1 MTLVGFVDD
10 FRGMSPLLK
19 LAGQFAV
26 AGIVAYYGVRL
37 ESLSLPGVGILS
49 LGWVGVPFSMLWVV
63 AIMNIVNFIDGM
75 DGLAAGVCGISA
87 ITFSIIAISLGRF
100 DMGILAAIVAGS
112 TLGFLWHNFYPASIF
127 MGDSGSMLLGF
138 LLAVISLQGFLKGVA
153 TIALL
158 IPLLVLSIPIFDTGF
173 AILRRV
179 KNRRPIYQ
187 ADRGHLHHRFANLGY
202 SQRTTVVILYS
213 WSALMSLLALSMQ
226 FAPRWVVA
234 VVAVVVAVVSAY
246 LAYEV
251 EIFRWSKVQALVGR
265 RSAEQAQVVA
275 TPADVAD
282 EPVVAS
288 TGPSADSG
296 GSS

>member
-1 MTLVGFVDD
+1 M
-10 FRGMSPLLK
+10 
-19 LAGQFAV
+19 
-26 AGIVAYYGVRL
+26 IW
-37 ESLSLPGVGILS
+37 I
-49 LGWVGVPFSMLWVV
+49 V

-87 ITFSIIAISLGRF
+87 FTFSIIAISLGRF

-158 IPLLVLSIPIFDTGF
+158 IPLLVLGIPIFDTGF

-179 KNRRPIYQ
+179 KNRRPIYL

-202 SQRTTVVILYS
+202 SQRSAVIILYS
-213 WSALMSLLALSMQ
+213 WSGLMSLLALAIR
-226 FAPRWVVA
+226 FAPLWLAIIVA
-234 VVAVVVAVVSAY
+234 VIVGAVSLY

-251 EIFRWSKVQALVGR
+251 EIFRWGKVQALLGR
-265 RSAEQAQVVA
+265 RRPERAQAVGE
-275 TPADVAD
+275 PADLAAESVT
-282 EPVVAS
+282 V
-288 TGPSADSG
+288 SG
-296 GSS
+296 GSSVDSSVDPGGSS